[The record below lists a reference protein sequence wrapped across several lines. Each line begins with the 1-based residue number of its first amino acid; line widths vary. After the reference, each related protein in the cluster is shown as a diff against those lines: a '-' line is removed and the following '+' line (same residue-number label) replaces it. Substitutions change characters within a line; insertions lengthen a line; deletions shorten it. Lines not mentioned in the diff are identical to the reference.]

1 MDKSADKVTI
11 SKALLEKIVA
21 YFMGGGLPEDIDEY
35 ADDSD
40 EAIIYDALAD
50 EFPPDELERIF
61 PGEFD
66 FTDE

>member
-1 MDKSADKVTI
+1 MEKVQI
-11 SKALLEKIVA
+11 SKDTLKKIIA
-21 YFMGGGLPEDIDEY
+21 YFLGGGLPEDIDEY

-40 EAIIYDALAD
+40 EAIIYDALA
-50 EFPPDELERIF
+50 EEYSPEELERLF

>member
-1 MDKSADKVTI
+1 MEKVQI
-11 SKALLEKIVA
+11 SKDTLKKIIA
-21 YFMGGGLPEDIDEY
+21 YFLGGGLPEDISEY

-50 EFPPDELERIF
+50 EFPEEKLSRLF